1 MSTSKSILLSFV
13 TAIVSAALALA
24 VYIDVAPPKN
34 QVINRTV
41 VVNKGSST
49 KGAKFLSPEE
59 IYSKLSPG
67 IVNIR
72 ASQNATSDP
81 FGGTQQQ
88 QSSTGSGFIISKS
101 GLIITNE
108 HVVENSDV
116 TRVTLA
122 DQTELE
128 ARVLGTDTNTDIAL
142 LKIEPGLRN
151 LTVLD
156 TADSDE
162 LQVGDTVYAIG
173 NPLGLDRSMS
183 QGIISALNRS
193 IDAPSGFSIR
203 NIIQTDAAINRGNS
217 GGALIDAA
225 GKVVGVTAQI
235 ATSGSSGNIGIAF
248 AIPSNTV
255 RKIASQLE
263 KTGKA
268 EHAWLGMSGQPVT
281 KALAKELKLPVSE
294 GALVAR
300 VIQNSPAEKAGMQ
313 GSTFSTSGSVSRVG
327 DIVVSMAGKK
337 VVSMENLVTIV
348 DSRDPGDKVKMVV
361 YRNNKKVTLSV
372 ELGARP
378 TKISN

>member
-13 TAIVSAALALA
+13 TAVVSAALALA
-24 VYIDVAPPKN
+24 IYIDVAPPKN

-41 VVNKGSST
+41 VVNKGASA

-59 IYSKLSPG
+59 IYSKLSPAV
-67 IVNIR
+67 VNIR
-72 ASQNATSDP
+72 ASQKAAFDP
-81 FGGTQQQ
+81 FGGSQQQ

-116 TRVTLA
+116 TKVTLA
-122 DQTELE
+122 DHTELD
-128 ARVLGTDTNTDIAL
+128 ARVLGTDTNTDLAL
-142 LKIEPGLRN
+142 LKIEPGRLN
-151 LTVLD
+151 LTVLK
-156 TADSDE
+156 TGNSDE

-217 GGALIDAA
+217 GGALIDGT

-268 EHAWLGMSGQPVT
+268 KHAWLGIAGQPLT
-281 KALAKELKLPVSE
+281 KSLAKELKLPVSE

-300 VIQNSPAEKAGMQ
+300 VIPNSPADKAGIQ
-313 GSTFSTSGSVSRVG
+313 GSVFSRSGNVDKLG
-327 DIVVSMAGKK
+327 DIVVSLGGKK
-337 VVSMENLVTIV
+337 VVSMENLVSIV
-348 DSRDPGDKVKMVV
+348 DNRDPGEKVKMVV
-361 YRNNKKVTLSV
+361 YRNKKKLTLSV
-372 ELGARP
+372 ELGSRP
-378 TKISN
+378 TKLSN